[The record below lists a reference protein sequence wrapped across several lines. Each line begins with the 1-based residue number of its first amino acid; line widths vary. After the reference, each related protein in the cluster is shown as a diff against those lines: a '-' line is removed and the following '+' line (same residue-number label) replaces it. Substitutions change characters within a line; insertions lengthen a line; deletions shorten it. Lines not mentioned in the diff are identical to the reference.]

1 MPTICLNMIVKDE
14 APVIR
19 RCLASVRPFVDHW
32 VIVDTGSTDGTQE
45 LVREALAGL
54 PGELHERPWVDFG
67 HNRTEA
73 LRLAEGRGD
82 YVFTLDADEELIAPA
97 GWRWPDLE
105 AEALDV
111 EMVFGPLRYARV
123 ALISTRLPWR
133 WEGVLHE
140 YLEAGREPRRGR
152 IEGAHILVRPEGA
165 RSRDPLKFQRDAEAL
180 EAALQ
185 KEPGNARYR
194 FYLAQSRRDAGDRD
208 RALAAY
214 DARAGMG
221 GWDEEVYIARLEGA
235 RCAEALGRPAA
246 EIAFR
251 LLQAHEARPG
261 RPEALVELAR
271 FHRVRNEPHLAYLFA
286 RKALDLP
293 RGADRLFVEPLAAWR
308 AKDEGCIAAY
318 WTGRMEESRALGEA
332 ALTDPQLPEGER
344 DRVQANLAFA
354 LKALGLPPEIQAP

>member
-19 RCLASVRPFVDHW
+19 RCLASVKPLVDHW
-32 VIVDTGSTDGTQE
+32 VIVDTGSTDGTQT
-45 LVREALAGL
+45 LVREAMAGL

-73 LRLAEGRGD
+73 LRLAEGHGD
-82 YVFTLDADEELIAPA
+82 YVLTLDADEEFVAPP
-97 GWRWPDLE
+97 GWTWPALD

-111 EMVFGPLRYARV
+111 DMVFEPLRYARV
-123 ALISTRLPWR
+123 ALVSTRLPWR
-133 WEGVLHE
+133 WEGILHE

-180 EAALQ
+180 AAALR
-185 KEPGNARYR
+185 KEPGNSRYR
-194 FYLAQSRRDAGDRD
+194 FYLAQSWRDAGDRA
-208 RALAAY
+208 RALEAY

-221 GWDEEVYIARLEGA
+221 GGHEEVYISRLEGA
-235 RCAEALGRPAA
+235 RCAEILGLPAA
-246 EIAFR
+246 EVVFR

-261 RPEALVELAR
+261 RMEALVELAR
-271 FHRVRNEPHLAYLFA
+271 FHRLRNEPHLAHLFA

-293 RGADRLFVEPLAAWR
+293 PIQDRLFVEPLAAWR
-308 AKDEGCIAAY
+308 ARDEGSIAAY
-318 WTGRMEESRALGEA
+318 WTGRMEESRALCEA
-332 ALTDPQLPEGER
+332 ALADPAMPPGER
-344 DRVQANLAFA
+344 GRVQANLAFA
-354 LKALGLPPEIQAP
+354 LKALGLPESPGG